1 MNKCKRC
8 NVWVADDTMVCPLC
22 RTILTEEKPKGQKSG
37 SGFSDSECRYNGGQ
51 HIDIESDMD
60 SVADKRFL
68 IQGPGYPDVKKNTR
82 RFRKA
87 GRILLFISLALEI
100 LLVFIN
106 YLTFDMAPKYWS
118 VVTGGI
124 IAYLI
129 LTMWDIF
136 SRRQGH
142 IRKIYMQIF
151 VILGLMILIDF
162 ALGWSGWS
170 LEFGLPCI
178 IYGLV
183 LAIIICMSVNSSS
196 WQNYVLMQLAAI
208 ALSILDVVLHFTG
221 YLHHIVLA
229 WIAFGMSVLLWSG
242 TMIIGDRK
250 AKNELKRKLHI

>member
-22 RTILTEEKPKGQKSG
+22 HTILTGNKPMEQSLDHNANKMQT
-37 SGFSDSECRYNGGQ
+37 
-51 HIDIESDMD
+51 
-60 SVADKRFL
+60 VKR
-68 IQGPGYPDVKKNTR
+68 PGYPDVKKNTR

-87 GRILLFISLALEI
+87 GRILLFISLAVEM

-106 YLTFDMAPKYWS
+106 YLTFDAAPKYWS

-129 LTMWDIF
+129 LTLWDIF

-142 IRKIYMQIF
+142 IRKIYTQIF
-151 VILGLMILIDF
+151 VILGLLVLIDYS
-162 ALGWSGWS
+162 LDWKGWS

-196 WQNYVLMQLAAI
+196 WQNYLLMQLAAI
-208 ALSILDVVLHFTG
+208 ALSIVDVVLHFKG
-221 YLHHIVLA
+221 YFHHIVLA
-229 WIAFGMSVLLWSG
+229 WIALGLSVLLWSG
-242 TMIIGDRK
+242 TMLIGDRK

>member
-22 RTILTEEKPKGQKSG
+22 HTILTENKPMEQSLDHNANK
-37 SGFSDSECRYNGGQ
+37 
-51 HIDIESDMD
+51 M
-60 SVADKRFL
+60 
-68 IQGPGYPDVKKNTR
+68 QGVQRPGYPDVKKNTR

-87 GRILLFISLALEI
+87 GRILLFISLAVEM
-100 LLVFIN
+100 LLAFIN
-106 YLTFDMAPKYWS
+106 YLTFDAAPKYWS

-129 LTMWDIF
+129 LTLWDIF

-142 IRKIYMQIF
+142 IRKIYTQIF
-151 VILGLMILIDF
+151 VILGLLVLIDYS
-162 ALGWSGWS
+162 LDWKGWS

-196 WQNYVLMQLAAI
+196 WQNYLLMQLAAI
-208 ALSILDVVLHFTG
+208 ALSIVDVVFT
-221 YLHHIVLA
+221 
-229 WIAFGMSVLLWSG
+229 F
-242 TMIIGDRK
+242 
-250 AKNELKRKLHI
+250 

>member
-22 RTILTEEKPKGQKSG
+22 RTILTEEKSGKQKAG
-37 SGFSDSECRYNGGQ
+37 SGEQ
-51 HIDIESDMD
+51 HIEFQYSKAQYIDTES
-60 SVADKRFL
+60 VLNKTFE

-87 GRILLFISLALEI
+87 GRILLFISLALEM
-100 LLVFIN
+100 LLAFIN
-106 YLTFDMAPKYWS
+106 YLTFGAAPKYWS

-142 IRKIYMQIF
+142 IRKIYTQIF

-208 ALSILDVVLHFTG
+208 ALSVLDVVLHFTG
-221 YLHHIVLA
+221 HFHHIVLA